1 MNKKMLFALWG
12 GLFVLCAGLGFLPE
26 ATGFLKALLTA
37 LAICF
42 FVPPFWLLKL
52 SADGKDR
59 HSLALMR
66 NLAALSLAV
75 TVVALVANFLSVF
88 GSERLGNIVHYVLVI
103 VSTPMVCGQYWALS
117 LFLWAYLMIA
127 CHNVLRKI

>member
-26 ATGFLKALLTA
+26 ATGFLKALLTS

-52 SADGKDR
+52 STDGKDR
-59 HSLALMR
+59 HSLALIR

-75 TVVALVANFLSVF
+75 TVAALVANFLSVL

-103 VSTPMVCGQYWALS
+103 VSAPMVCGQYWALS

-127 CHNVLRKI
+127 CHNALRKK